1 MIEWLASVTGE
12 EYLTMQAVV
21 YGFILK
27 IVAFMFVSVALNIAH
42 HVGLFMLGVYKHD
55 LMETINHDPKAAAL
69 YHGLRYLSF
78 AMVAALIFG

>member
-12 EYLTMQAVV
+12 EYMTMQAVV
-21 YGFILK
+21 YGFLLK
-27 IVAFMFVSVALNIAH
+27 VVAFMFVSVALNVAH
-42 HVGLFMLGVYKHD
+42 HVGMFMLGIYKSN
-55 LMETINHDPKAAAL
+55 LMETINHDPKAAAM